1 MLHIP
6 QRRPYFILVRLKRRP
21 ELCQD
26 DIERLKGALP
36 AVTRAVV
43 FDGYVIGLVTMTEYN
58 PVEILQEY
66 GRVFRPFESVDVLEL
81 GSASASTNS
90 LSDPFHSWMEI
101 YVRRGTRRESD
112 EAEDMLKKKWG
123 QRRVERPE
131 YSGVADAIRKVF
143 SRSRNDEQ

>member
-1 MLHIP
+1 MQKIP
-6 QRRPYFILVRLKRRP
+6 QRRPFFILVRLKRRP
-21 ELCQD
+21 EFCQD
-26 DIERLKGALP
+26 DITRLKGALP
-36 AVTRAVV
+36 AITRAVV
-43 FDGYVIGLVTMTEYN
+43 FDEHVIGLVTMTEYN

-66 GRVFRPFESVDVLEL
+66 GHVFRPFESVDVLEL

-123 QRRVERPE
+123 KRLVERPE

-143 SRSRNDEQ
+143 SRTPERE